1 MASTHLYAMSS
12 LEVQD
17 LLSSWNVATD
27 GVAQHGLGG
36 SAMLQLTFPGRLTT
50 MEASSLLGIDPQQY
64 DMLLVPKLEA
74 VLEREAAAVQRIDT
88 QWLSAARAVR
98 SAPGTLAPAAMPAR
112 CDVATKPTRPRPTFR
127 LGARCFVLYPNRC
140 TDGCFHYFPARIT
153 KVRDQEPRYSVA
165 WQDGDVRYRDVLSFM
180 VAKTRQ
186 KPRPDADAVQEASA
200 AAGLLMLAG
209 R

>member
-1 MASTHLYAMSS
+1 MSS

-27 GVAQHGLGG
+27 GVARHGLGG

-50 MEASSLLGIDPQQY
+50 MEASSLLGIDPEQY
-64 DMLLVPKLEA
+64 DMLLLPKLEA

-98 SAPGTLAPAAMPAR
+98 SAPETLAPAGMPAR
-112 CDVATKPTRPRPTFR
+112 CDVAMKPPRPTFR
-127 LGARCFVLYPNRC
+127 LGARCFVLYPEQC

-165 WQDGDVRYRDVLSFM
+165 WKDGDVCYRDVLSCM

-186 KPRPDADAVQEASA
+186 TPRPGANAVQEASA
-200 AAGLLMLAG
+200 AVGLLMLA
-209 R
+209 RT

>member
-1 MASTHLYAMSS
+1 MASTYLYAMSS
-12 LEVQD
+12 LEVQG

-50 MEASSLLGIDPQQY
+50 MEASSLLGIDPEQY
-64 DMLLVPKLEA
+64 DTLLVPKLEA
-74 VLEREAAAVQRIDT
+74 MLEREAAAVQRIDT

-98 SAPGTLAPAAMPAR
+98 SVPETPASPAAMPAR
-112 CDVATKPTRPRPTFR
+112 CDVAAKPPQPTFR
-127 LGARCFVLYPNRC
+127 LGTRCFVLYPEQC
-140 TDGCFHYFPARIT
+140 ADGCFHYFPARIT

-165 WQDGDVRYRDVLSFM
+165 WKDGDVRYRDVLSCM

-186 KPRPDADAVQEASA
+186 RPRPSANAVQEASA
-200 AAGLLMLAG
+200 AVGLLMLA
-209 R
+209 RT

>member
-1 MASTHLYAMSS
+1 MASTYLYAMSS

-17 LLSSWNVATD
+17 LLSSWNVAAD
-27 GVAQHGLGG
+27 GVARHDLGG

-74 VLEREAAAVQRIDT
+74 MLEREAAAVQRIDT
-88 QWLSAARAVR
+88 QWLLAARAAR
-98 SAPGTLAPAAMPAR
+98 SAPETLAPAAMPTR
-112 CDVATKPTRPRPTFR
+112 CDVATKPTRPTFR
-127 LGARCFVLYPNRC
+127 LGMRCFVLYPEQC
-140 TDGCFHYFPARIT
+140 MDGRFHYFPARIT

-165 WQDGDVRYRDVLSFM
+165 WQDGDVRYRDVLSCM
-180 VAKTRQ
+180 VAKKRQ
-186 KPRPDADAVQEASA
+186 KPRPGANAVQEASA

>member
-1 MASTHLYAMSS
+1 MSS

-17 LLSSWNVATD
+17 LLRSWNVTTD

-64 DMLLVPKLEA
+64 DMLLLPKLEA

-98 SAPGTLAPAAMPAR
+98 SAPETLAPAAMPAR
-112 CDVATKPTRPRPTFR
+112 CDVATKPPRPTFR
-127 LGARCFVLYPNRC
+127 LGAWCFVLYPEQC

-165 WQDGDVRYRDVLSFM
+165 WKDGDVRYRDVLSCM
-180 VAKTRQ
+180 VAKTRRKALQ
-186 KPRPDADAVQEASA
+186 NANAVQEASA
-200 AAGLLMLAG
+200 AVGLLMLA
-209 R
+209 RT